1 MATQPPKRGGF
12 QDPLH
17 KWDALNRL
25 HEVATTDVL
34 EAVAEVNRIQEA
46 LSQPNLSHRER
57 LALANTLIDAKSNL
71 EKAKKASREV
81 VSDLNSTRRLQ
92 QQINFRLGTLRSYL
106 ANNQNLNLEVTK
118 SLSSTRQA
126 LEDLLEESQDLHR
139 SVEKIDDVLKR
150 VEDLDST
157 LKDLPED
164 LRDEM
169 KRQTRILAD
178 IETQQ
183 RNAQDF
189 LNEHEKR
196 VRGMYENSMRWARSK
211 VMSVADQVGF
221 GALNLGNFLRAGGAT
236 LGGARSLYQG
246 ARYLGRLRE
255 ARKIVSTSKR
265 EAQAKAESTSVNSQ
279 SGGVLRSIRDLVR
292 RRGDP
297 KATSPS
303 TQESKP
309 APAPA
314 PIQLTPPAADL
325 PPAPEL
331 SPPQEPKSRKPKI
344 TTQPVDPSV
353 EEERPSFGGSRFLAK
368 TQGQSRDLVEQQ
380 EAILSEVK
388 ATRREIGQ
396 AARFDDQDREA
407 SRDQLDAQ
415 QELTSQV
422 TKWVQYTQGYHR
434 RLLSRLNKKDSTT
447 EDGLF
452 ASLLKGG
459 IGLVSRLIPGIG
471 SAVAG
476 LLGRSLIGRLGGRL
490 ISMIWGAAR
499 ASLGL
504 GGRVIAGAAG
514 LLARAG
520 AAAIAAGASW
530 VTRGSKFILEL
541 GSKLI
546 DRLSPGKKITE
557 YGKRAVG
564 LGRAAIGALGV
575 SGTAAAGALIA
586 APAVGVAWSE
596 QQNTA
601 EGIATRIQDRK
612 ARISELEEVIKLEK
626 EAGSRP
632 QAYAK
637 AEKELEQHRAD
648 LQGLEQKL
656 QLKTQSGESSSQ
668 GPGTATA
675 TATPLPNSVSG
686 SGGVPV
692 PGTEPRSQDAP
703 FVGTTGSKIS
713 DYASKL
719 FEIRGQANTDNLDSG
734 LQANAV
740 AMAKEYYERTGKKI
754 PINSGYRSIAEQA
767 RLYATKP
774 KGYAAAPGKSIHNY
788 GGAFDTDSVVANEL
802 KQMGLLKKYGFEQP
816 LPHEKWHVQPM
827 GLTLA
832 AARAGVFSADAPKDQ
847 GYGAGTDAETAKVT
861 VSGTAQ
867 RVTAPKDN
875 TFTVAQATP
884 ISSGHSGGRPDQGG
898 ISVAA
903 AVPSTQAITEPT
915 PPALASQPD
924 RARDTV
930 GVNPQRLSTSMG
942 ANPQYG
948 VRDIPTFDQS
958 DSLFLALNL
967 GVLGG

>member
-12 QDPLH
+12 HDPLH

-81 VSDLNSTRRLQ
+81 VNDLNSTRRLQ

-126 LEDLLEESQDLHR
+126 LEDLLEESQDLHG

-265 EAQAKAESTSVNSQ
+265 EAQAKTESTSVNSQ

-292 RRGDP
+292 RRADP
-297 KATSPS
+297 KTASPS
-303 TQESKP
+303 TQTSVP
-309 APAPA
+309 APV
-314 PIQLTPPAADL
+314 QTTPPAADL

-331 SPPQEPKSRKPKI
+331 SPPQEPKPQKPKI
-344 TTQPVDPSV
+344 TTQPADPSV
-353 EEERPSFGGSRFLAK
+353 GEERSSFGSSRFLSK

-396 AARFDDQDREA
+396 APRFDDQDREVA
-407 SRDQLDAQ
+407 RDQLDAQ

-434 RLLSRLNKKDSTT
+434 RLLARLNKKDSTT

-471 SAVAG
+471 SAVSG

-490 ISMIWGAAR
+490 ISMIWGATR

-564 LGRAAIGALGV
+564 LGRAAIGALGHLLLQRSCGFAQAQLGIDLASRLDDGV
-575 SGTAAAGALIA
+575 HHRHHRAALVPHGAIAEGEVPLFLIPVAVDRQGEVLHEGGFTMERALGNRADHRPRLGPHLVKRTPQRLGLEAKDGAERIVVKTGEPLAPHQAFGKVRGQHHLQREPQRRGPSVHGPQWVARPVIAPNLVAHGALR
-586 APAVGVAWSE
+586 
-596 QQNTA
+596 T
-601 EGIATRIQDRK
+601 RK
-612 ARISELEEVIKLEK
+612 ARW
-626 EAGSRP
+626 
-632 QAYAK
+632 
-637 AEKELEQHRAD
+637 
-648 LQGLEQKL
+648 
-656 QLKTQSGESSSQ
+656 
-668 GPGTATA
+668 
-675 TATPLPNSVSG
+675 
-686 SGGVPV
+686 PV
-692 PGTEPRSQDAP
+692 
-703 FVGTTGSKIS
+703 
-713 DYASKL
+713 L
-719 FEIRGQANTDNLDSG
+719 
-734 LQANAV
+734 
-740 AMAKEYYERTGKKI
+740 
-754 PINSGYRSIAEQA
+754 
-767 RLYATKP
+767 
-774 KGYAAAPGKSIHNY
+774 
-788 GGAFDTDSVVANEL
+788 
-802 KQMGLLKKYGFEQP
+802 
-816 LPHEKWHVQPM
+816 W
-827 GLTLA
+827 
-832 AARAGVFSADAPKDQ
+832 
-847 GYGAGTDAETAKVT
+847 
-861 VSGTAQ
+861 
-867 RVTAPKDN
+867 
-875 TFTVAQATP
+875 
-884 ISSGHSGGRPDQGG
+884 
-898 ISVAA
+898 
-903 AVPSTQAITEPT
+903 
-915 PPALASQPD
+915 
-924 RARDTV
+924 
-930 GVNPQRLSTSMG
+930 
-942 ANPQYG
+942 
-948 VRDIPTFDQS
+948 
-958 DSLFLALNL
+958 
-967 GVLGG
+967 